1 MNDEE
6 SHMKQHLTPY
16 FSALKEYASKDRVPL
31 DVPGHKMGA
40 IHNEMVDFL
49 GVNVF
54 KMDVNAPR
62 GLDNLNM
69 PQGVIEESQSLFADA
84 FHADRAFFLT
94 GGTTLGILSIIM
106 TTVKAK
112 EKIIMPRNVH
122 KSIISA
128 LIMSGAVPIF
138 VAPHID
144 PTIGIANHMPYEALK
159 KAIDNNLDAK
169 AVLVIN
175 PTYFGV
181 ASDIA
186 SIVKLAHEHE
196 MLVLADE
203 AHGSHM
209 VFSEQLPMTAMQAGA
224 DMSATSIHKT
234 SGSLTQSSAILC
246 KGSRVDYSRLIG
258 TIHMVQ
264 STSPNAL
271 MLASLDVARKWMYF
285 NAQDTLST
293 LLTKLSKLRNQLND
307 LPGIKVFDANYFT
320 SLGATAYDETKLIIQ
335 VSGLGM
341 TGFEVYRMLADDYDI
356 QVELAESNLVLCVFA
371 VGTTDQHIQ
380 RLYEAL
386 EDMTLN
392 HKREAIDIAS
402 YRPKGEF
409 PKAFVRPRSAYHAPS
424 KFVKLE
430 EAVGEIAAESVM
442 IYPPG
447 IPTLIPGEIIEAS
460 LIDDIHYYIKQG
472 STIINE
478 APDGMIK
485 VVDKN
490 EWQKLKEMDDEL

>member
-1 MNDEE
+1 
-6 SHMKQHLTPY
+6 MKQHLTPY
-16 FSALKEYASKDRVPL
+16 FTALKEYALKDRVPL
-31 DVPGHKMGA
+31 DVPGHKMGS
-40 IHNEMVDFL
+40 IQHEMTDFL
-49 GVNVF
+49 GTNVF

-69 PQGVIEESQSLFADA
+69 PHGVIEEAQSLFAEA
-84 FHADRAFFLT
+84 FHAERAFFLT

-138 VAPHID
+138 VEPHID
-144 PTIGIANHMPYEALK
+144 PTIGIANHMPFDALK
-159 KAIDNNLDAK
+159 KAIESNLDAK

-181 ASDIA
+181 ASQLED
-186 SIVKLAHEHE
+186 IVKLAHHHQ

-209 VFSEQLPMTAMQAGA
+209 VFSDQLPMTAMQAGA

-246 KGSRVDYSRLIG
+246 QGPNVEYSRLIG

-285 NAQDTLST
+285 NANDTLSQ
-293 LLTKLSKLRNQLND
+293 LLVKLNELRAKLKE
-307 LPGIKVFDANYFT
+307 LPGIKVFDAPYFK
-320 SLGATAYDETKLIIQ
+320 SLGATHYDETKLIIQ
-335 VSGLGM
+335 VSNLGM
-341 TGFEVYRMLADDYDI
+341 TGFEVYRMLADDYNI

-371 VGTTDQHIQ
+371 VGTTDTHIQ
-380 RLYEAL
+380 KLYDAM
-386 EDMTLN
+386 EDIALN
-392 HKREAIDIAS
+392 HRREAIDIMS
-402 YRPKGEF
+402 YRPKGDF

-430 EAVGEIAAESVM
+430 QSVGEIAAESVM

-447 IPTLIPGEIIEAS
+447 IPTLIPGEIIEQS
-460 LIDDIHYYIKQG
+460 LIDDIHYYMKQG

-490 EWQKLKEMDDEL
+490 QWQKLKEIDDEL